1 MLQSDGGAKF
11 GIGIVQVD
19 LRRKCNVCSASA
31 KYDVAGRRIGKA
43 RHDGVWNRIATV
55 RHGGAFQGGGTEKHV
70 EKYEPKG
77 E

>member
-1 MLQSDGGAKF
+1 MICDGNATF
-11 GIGIVQVD
+11 
-19 LRRKCNVCSASA
+19 CSVPS

-70 EKYEPKG
+70 EKNEPKG